1 MFDDASGSIGSIDLL
16 RRTMSP
22 VFGEVILI
30 DTPHAKQG
38 TDTRTNVKNIG
49 WVHWYEAGKL

>member
-30 DTPHAKQG
+30 DTPHAQQG
-38 TDTRTNVKNIG
+38 TDTRTNVKNM
-49 WVHWYEAGKL
+49 VHWYEAGTL